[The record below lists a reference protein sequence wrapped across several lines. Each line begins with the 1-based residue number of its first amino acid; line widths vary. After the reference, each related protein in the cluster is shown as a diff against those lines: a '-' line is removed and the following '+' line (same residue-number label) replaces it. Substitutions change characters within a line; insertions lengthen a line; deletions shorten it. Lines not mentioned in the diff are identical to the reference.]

1 MRLLRLNETLAIDH
15 PVGHEGLAERLPQRA
30 PRLTACALALHAQS
44 GASRELVAV
53 DGEHL
58 CVAKFAGELG
68 YSTSDPGGE
77 PNRLMRKITMAQ
89 IRHSRAPGLPATY

>member
-1 MRLLRLNETLAIDH
+1 MRLLRLNGTLVIDH
-15 PVGHEGLAERLPQRA
+15 PVGHESGLAERLPQRA
-30 PRLTACALALHAQS
+30 PRLTACAPALHARS

-68 YSTSDPGGE
+68 YSTSDQEASPTASCG
-77 PNRLMRKITMAQ
+77 R
-89 IRHSRAPGLPATY
+89 